1 MTRPLDPRRRPYRP
15 RRAVRPIA
23 QPIGRHAFRGWE
35 IFDEYPGAPGYLLW
49 VTFRDADLWVATG
62 GRPEVFA
69 EGAEDYT
76 PLIGALPEEPFRPV
90 VPPLTLLSRLHLRE
104 AVEAA
109 DVALGCDA
117 IAEWSERQSR
127 LATAVEYAQVASFAH
142 PRHAPYAVRAARV
155 LRMRAEWARALSWF
169 DHAIFLART
178 QADWDSYCSAYTSLG
193 FLYMER
199 GSLPQARRAL
209 KRALRIALRLHLD
222 ERSAGAYHNLF
233 IIEVVAGNWERAESY
248 VTKALAKYPEGSRFR
263 PRLARDLAYRW
274 ILRGRFACALP
285 LAQEILHHFSAPADR
300 ALVWS
305 DIVRAAAGAGDLE
318 TFENAWARAWV
329 FLEAENIDPFR
340 TTILLNLAHGAA
352 SVGADTR
359 AVMSARRALDVARER
374 QESQSVLEAEA
385 LLGSLDP
392 MRNRFDRE
400 HQQETTSD
408 HLAELFIRTLRI
420 DRMLA

>member
-49 VTFRDADLWVATG
+49 VTFRDADLWVAAG

-69 EGAEDYT
+69 EGVDDYA
-76 PLIGALPEEPFRPV
+76 PLIGALPGEAFRPI
-90 VPPLTLLSRLHLRE
+90 VPSLSVLSRLHLRE

-142 PRHAPYAVRAARV
+142 PQHAPYAVRAARV

-178 QADWDSYCSAYTSLG
+178 QGDWDAYTSAYSSLG
-193 FLYMER
+193 FLYIER
-199 GSLPQARRAL
+199 GNLPKARKVL
-209 KRALRIALRLHLD
+209 KRALRSAIRNHLE
-222 ERSAGAYHNLF
+222 ERMAGAYHNLF
-233 IIEVVAGNWERAESY
+233 ITEALSGNWGKAERF
-248 VTKALAKYPEGSRFR
+248 ALEAFTRYPERSRYR

-274 ILRGRFACALP
+274 TLRGHFDRGLR
-285 LAQEILHHFSAPADR
+285 LAQEVLHHFVAPAER
-300 ALVWS
+300 ALVLS
-305 DIVRAAAGAGDLE
+305 DIVRAAAGAGQHE
-318 TFENAWARAWV
+318 IFEDSWAHAWV
-329 FLEAENIDPFR
+329 LLHSENIDPFA
-340 TTILLNLAHGAA
+340 INVLLNLAHGAA
-352 SVGADTR
+352 FRGDGTR
-359 AVMSARRALDVARER
+359 AIMTASWALRLARARQEGQSAFEAESVLDSLRSARASEPRVHP
-374 QESQSVLEAEA
+374 ESAAPEVVE
-385 LLGSLDP
+385 
-392 MRNRFDRE
+392 
-400 HQQETTSD
+400 ET
-408 HLAELFIRTLRI
+408 FIRTLQRE
-420 DRMLA
+420 RAMA